1 MSLRG
6 NSAPCGAAV
15 AGGGT
20 AGGSA
25 APVESLPPSA
35 QLHRP
40 AAAHLE
46 LGPPERLLKLRHT
59 FSIFPGRKQQFMDK
73 LKRVL
78 SGQDDGNSDG
88 TGILEVSGS

>member
-46 LGPPERLLKLRHT
+46 LGPPERLLETQTHLQHL
-59 FSIFPGRKQQFMDK
+59 PGQKAA
-73 LKRVL
+73 VY
-78 SGQDDGNSDG
+78 G
-88 TGILEVSGS
+88 